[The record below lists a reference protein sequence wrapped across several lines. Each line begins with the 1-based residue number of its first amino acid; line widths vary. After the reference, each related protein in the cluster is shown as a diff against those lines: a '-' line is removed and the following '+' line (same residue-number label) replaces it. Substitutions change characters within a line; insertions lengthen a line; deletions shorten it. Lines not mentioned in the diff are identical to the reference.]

1 MCFLLQMKPITSGVL
16 IVATAVYVWCGVRL
30 ALPVDDDTNY
40 IVTENGIPL
49 HRLTADID
57 NDNEDDYEFLF
68 SNPLSS

>member
-1 MCFLLQMKPITSGVL
+1 MCFLLQMKPITSAVL
-16 IVATAVYVWCGVRL
+16 IVATAVYVWLGVRL

-57 NDNEDDYEFLF
+57 NDNEDDYELLF